1 MARGGKRPGAGRPR
15 GSLTKKSQEI
25 LIAAAA
31 AGEQPL
37 EYLLRIMRDPTVDA
51 RTRLDVAI
59 AACPYLHPR
68 LASTQIKAE
77 VDTHQVVT
85 FRTIYDGGMVGLIG
99 VGSDPEA
106 IKTIMHQGNPHYDAD
121 ARAADQAELAALKST
136 PAAPHL
142 SFPAADV

>member
-25 LIAAAA
+25 LVAAAA

-37 EYLLRIMRDPTVDA
+37 EYLLRIMRDPSVDA

-77 VDTHQVVT
+77 VDTQTVIT
-85 FRTIYDGGMVGLIG
+85 FRTVYDGGLIG

-106 IKTIMHQGNPHYDAD
+106 LKTIEHQGNPHYDD
-121 ARAADQAELAALKST
+121 VARAADQAELAALR
-136 PAAPHL
+136 AGPHQGI
-142 SFPAADV
+142 